1 MANKNKKTLAM
12 SAILAA
18 SFWAPQAAAS
28 PALSYTT
35 YSPPGVT
42 LGWIISSARPSLQTT
57 VSNLIRNG
65 LVAGQQLAKIS
76 RQKVGIENLPAPPV
90 LGTDNTLTGTV
101 SAKGKVSETHP
112 ASSDVFGS
120 VAIPFKRLGALKKAA
135 PTFAEIQSGRALD
148 CRGSKCPIDL
158 GSVRLASADGMGAS
172 IRDRMNRVNL
182 AVNRAIRYQ
191 TDSETYGKADRWAS
205 PSETL
210 KRSAGDCEDYALLKM
225 AALAAQGVP
234 LKDMSLVVLYDQ
246 KRSFYHA
253 VLSVEVQGRHY
264 ILDNLR
270 DQILLDTQLPDYM
283 PLFSISAGK
292 GYIHGS
298 RIKNKSI
305 AANVKLDNVA
315 PGEGARL

>member
-1 MANKNKKTLAM
+1 M
-12 SAILAA
+12 SALLAA

-28 PALSYTT
+28 PAFSQMI
-35 YSPPGVT
+35 YSPPAVT
-42 LGWIISSARPSLQTT
+42 FGWIVKSAGPAVQTT
-57 VSNLIRNG
+57 VSKLIRNG
-65 LVAGQQLAKIS
+65 LVAGQQLAEIS
-76 RQKVGIENLPAPPV
+76 RQQISIGSLPTPPI
-90 LGTDNTLTGTV
+90 LGADDTLTGTV
-101 SAKGKVSETHP
+101 SAKGKNAKAAETHP

-135 PTFAEIQSGRALD
+135 PTFAEIQSGRTLH
-148 CRGSKCPIDL
+148 CTESKCPIDL
-158 GSVRLASADGMGAS
+158 GSVKLASADGMGAS

-210 KRSAGDCEDYALLKM
+210 KRRAGDCEDYALLKM

-270 DQILLDTQLPDYM
+270 DQVLLDTQLPDYM

-292 GYIHGS
+292 GFLHGS